1 MAGWNL
7 TGNSVSAEFDGSDE
21 QERKELSVSQ
31 AVEIAAGALDAIPQL
46 TVLGEVTGFR
56 GPNARSGHCYFQIKD
71 DSAAVDCII
80 WKGAYLKRTF
90 DLRDGMQVSFKG
102 SFNLYKA
109 TGRMSF
115 VARSFSLAGEGL
127 LRQQVAQLAEKLRRE
142 GLMDESRKRRIPVFC
157 SRAAVVTSLSGAVI
171 DDVKRTLRRRN
182 PLVELVC
189 VGAKV
194 QGEGAPAE
202 LIDGLRRAASITPAP
217 DCILLVRGGGSFED
231 LMTFNDEELA
241 RAVAA
246 CPVPV
251 VTGIGH
257 EPDTSICDMVS
268 DRRASTPTA
277 AAESVAPAMTELADV
292 LEARHQRLG
301 AAMASM
307 IGSAQVDLEMLDQRG
322 RRAWDTY
329 TARLG
334 DALDAAACRPC
345 LNDPTFMVERRESEL
360 ALTADRLSGAIV
372 RSVGTFRSNF
382 ERLPER
388 LITSYTA
395 FTVSASEER
404 LSATASSRVAAAE
417 SRGGSSGGA
426 GVSGTGVSQCFGKK
440 AGAARPSPALRSR
453 GRAVPEAGTQSTPS
467 THPPAQAARVSA
479 RRPGASRTAA
489 AVPQQSPTAAG
500 AREGSAAQS
509 AAPVKAA
516 KASAGF
522 SCPRQQRASHPDY

>member
-1 MAGWNL
+1 M
-7 TGNSVSAEFDGSDE
+7 
-21 QERKELSVSQ
+21 SQ

-127 LRQQVAQLAEKLRRE
+127 LRQKVAQLAEKLRRE

-157 SRAAVVTSLSGAVI
+157 SRVAVVTSLSGAVI

-388 LITSYTA
+388 LITSTSGLDGKRHA
-395 FTVSASEER
+395 LT
-404 LSATASSRVAAAE
+404 LASSRLEHQGRTMLSKPASDLSRAAASLDALSPLKVLARGYSIAYSDDGVATSAKTFKPGDAIRVRMADGNVAATVDTVE
-417 SRGGSSGGA
+417 
-426 GVSGTGVSQCFGKK
+426 
-440 AGAARPSPALRSR
+440 
-453 GRAVPEAGTQSTPS
+453 
-467 THPPAQAARVSA
+467 
-479 RRPGASRTAA
+479 
-489 AVPQQSPTAAG
+489 
-500 AREGSAAQS
+500 
-509 AAPVKAA
+509 
-516 KASAGF
+516 
-522 SCPRQQRASHPDY
+522 

>member
-1 MAGWNL
+1 MTKGGCVAGWNL
-7 TGNSVSAEFDGSDE
+7 TGNTVSAEFDGSEE

-46 TVLGEVTGFR
+46 SVLGEVTGFR

-102 SFNLYKA
+102 SFNLYKP

-142 GLMDESRKRRIPVFC
+142 GLMDEARKRRIPVFC
-157 SRAAVVTSLSGAVI
+157 SRVAVVTSLSGAVI

-189 VGAKV
+189 VGTKV

-202 LIDGLRRAASITPAP
+202 LIEGLRRAAAITPAP

-292 LEARHQRLG
+292 LETRHQRLG

-307 IGSAQVDLEMLDQRG
+307 IGSDQVDLEMLDQRG

-360 ALTADRLSGAIV
+360 ALTADRLSGAIA

-382 ERLPER
+382 EHLPER
-388 LITSYTA
+388 LVASTSGLDGKRHA
-395 FTVSASEER
+395 LA
-404 LSATASSRVAAAE
+404 LASSRLEHQGRTMLNKPASDLGRAAASLDALSPLKVLARGYSIAYSDDGVATSAKTFKPGDAIRVRMADGNVAATVDTVE
-417 SRGGSSGGA
+417 
-426 GVSGTGVSQCFGKK
+426 
-440 AGAARPSPALRSR
+440 
-453 GRAVPEAGTQSTPS
+453 
-467 THPPAQAARVSA
+467 
-479 RRPGASRTAA
+479 
-489 AVPQQSPTAAG
+489 
-500 AREGSAAQS
+500 
-509 AAPVKAA
+509 
-516 KASAGF
+516 
-522 SCPRQQRASHPDY
+522 

>member
-1 MAGWNL
+1 MTGAAEILVPAALYYVLDLNLRRVEALVLDNEGGLRGRLDL
-7 TGNSVSAEFDGSDE
+7 TGNAVSAEFDGSDD

-46 TVLGEVTGFR
+46 SVLGGGHRFSWSY
-56 GPNARSGHCYFQIKD
+56 ARSGHCYFQIKD

-102 SFNLYKA
+102 SFNLYKP

-142 GLMDESRKRRIPVFC
+142 GLMDEARKRRIPVFC
-157 SRAAVVTSLSGAVI
+157 SRVAVVTSLSGAVI

-182 PLVELVC
+182 PLVEVVC

-202 LIDGLRRAASITPAP
+202 LIEGLRRAASITPAP

-307 IGSAQVDLEMLDQRG
+307 IGR
-322 RRAWDTY
+322 
-329 TARLG
+329 
-334 DALDAAACRPC
+334 
-345 LNDPTFMVERRESEL
+345 
-360 ALTADRLSGAIV
+360 I
-372 RSVGTFRSNF
+372 RSTWRCSISV
-382 ERLPER
+382 
-388 LITSYTA
+388 
-395 FTVSASEER
+395 
-404 LSATASSRVAAAE
+404 VAALGIPIRPVWAMH
-417 SRGGSSGGA
+417 SMPPP
-426 GVSGTGVSQCFGKK
+426 
-440 AGAARPSPALRSR
+440 AARASTTPHLWSSVANRSLR
-453 GRAVPEAGTQSTPS
+453 
-467 THPPAQAARVSA
+467 
-479 RRPGASRTAA
+479 
-489 AVPQQSPTAAG
+489 
-500 AREGSAAQS
+500 
-509 AAPVKAA
+509 
-516 KASAGF
+516 
-522 SCPRQQRASHPDY
+522 

>member
-1 MAGWNL
+1 
-7 TGNSVSAEFDGSDE
+7 
-21 QERKELSVSQ
+21 
-31 AVEIAAGALDAIPQL
+31 
-46 TVLGEVTGFR
+46 
-56 GPNARSGHCYFQIKD
+56 
-71 DSAAVDCII
+71 
-80 WKGAYLKRTF
+80 
-90 DLRDGMQVSFKG
+90 
-102 SFNLYKA
+102 
-109 TGRMSF
+109 
-115 VARSFSLAGEGL
+115 
-127 LRQQVAQLAEKLRRE
+127 
-142 GLMDESRKRRIPVFC
+142 MDEARKRRIPVFC
-157 SRAAVVTSLSGAVI
+157 SRVAVVTSLSGAVI

-202 LIDGLRRAASITPAP
+202 LIEGLRRAAAITPAP

-307 IGSAQVDLEMLDQRG
+307 IGSARSTWRCSISAVAVPGYLYG
-322 RRAWDTY
+322 SP
-329 TARLG
+329 G

-388 LITSYTA
+388 LVASTSGLDGKRHALT
-395 FTVSASEER
+395 
-404 LSATASSRVAAAE
+404 LASSRLE
-417 SRGGSSGGA
+417 HQGR
-426 GVSGTGVSQCFGKK
+426 TMLNK
-440 AGAARPSPALRSR
+440 PASDL
-453 GRAVPEAGTQSTPS
+453 G
-467 THPPAQAARVSA
+467 
-479 RRPGASRTAA
+479 RTAA
-489 AVPQQSPTAAG
+489 SLDALSPLKVLARGYSIAYSVDGVAMSAKTFKPGDAIRVRMADGNVAATVDTV
-500 AREGSAAQS
+500 E
-509 AAPVKAA
+509 
-516 KASAGF
+516 
-522 SCPRQQRASHPDY
+522 